1 MYNSMKHGIQVR
13 GVPHM
18 IGQRVEAECLDVL
31 LDLYFS
37 MFVWRVEG
45 VQARTSRVSYR
56 LS

>member
-1 MYNSMKHGIQVR
+1 MKHGIQVR